1 MKLSKTSFT
10 AIFMLVAGL
19 YAVASEP
26 NDRLDRSAQS
36 LTPALRQTAMPEL
49 GDSRL
54 AKILTRYYEDALGG
68 DENWANISSV
78 RVTGRLKLKNGE
90 FQLTALQKK
99 PNLVKMTLR
108 QNQRDLVM
116 AFDGTNAWQRP
127 PGRDTKPVL
136 MNQSEARR
144 FIHSAHFGSYLLF
157 PFAEGKELVY
167 LDTVPVEG
175 NICHQIR
182 VTLKSGY
189 QLDYF
194 IDIRSYMEIKV
205 ENTDLR
211 NGSKNSIVYSDY
223 VREGGMPIARKVE
236 SYENGEW
243 KSTLTLDEA
252 KVNSGVISWMFNMP
266 R

>member
-1 MKLSKTSFT
+1 
-10 AIFMLVAGL
+10 
-19 YAVASEP
+19 
-26 NDRLDRSAQS
+26 
-36 LTPALRQTAMPEL
+36 MPEL
-49 GDSRL
+49 GNSRL
-54 AKILTRYYEDALGG
+54 AKILTHYYEDALGG
-68 DENWANISSV
+68 DENWADISSL
-78 RVTGRLKLKNGE
+78 RVTGRLKLENAE
-90 FQLTALQKK
+90 FRLTALQKK

-182 VTLKSGY
+182 VTLEERFS
-189 QLDYF
+189 
-194 IDIRSYMEIKV
+194 
-205 ENTDLR
+205 
-211 NGSKNSIVYSDY
+211 
-223 VREGGMPIARKVE
+223 ARLF
-236 SYENGEW
+236 Y
-243 KSTLTLDEA
+243 
-252 KVNSGVISWMFNMP
+252 
-266 R
+266 